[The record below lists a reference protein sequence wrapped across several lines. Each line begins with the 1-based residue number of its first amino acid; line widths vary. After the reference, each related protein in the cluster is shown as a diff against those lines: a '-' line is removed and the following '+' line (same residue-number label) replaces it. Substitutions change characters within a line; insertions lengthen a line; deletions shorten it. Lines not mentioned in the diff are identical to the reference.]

1 MEKAD
6 ESLLPCPWCR
16 GHNLSVG
23 FSDGV
28 GNISVHC
35 FDCGMSGPSSTIIH
49 RAKEEWNNLPRRM
62 LDTNEESLRR
72 LGIDAPCEDFSAL
85 LGAIANATGN
95 MCPMVFGTGNCHYMT
110 KDKRCKVV
118 GCVRIRSQCWAN
130 ALPKILD
137 HICTPYRKL
146 DKYNLDIRLQNCPI
160 CGETS
165 GLGYM
170 QSPNCTFVKCG
181 YCGYEGPE
189 ASRHLRDDVQ
199 LLYDAVLLWN
209 AHVLDKKSPDDKE
222 VANGKN

>member
-1 MEKAD
+1 MEKVD

-62 LDTNEESLRR
+62 LDVNEESLRR
-72 LGIDAPCEDFSAL
+72 LGIDAPCENFIAL

-95 MCPMVFGTGNCHYMT
+95 MCPAIFDTVSCHYMT

-118 GCVRIRSQCWAN
+118 GCVHIRSLCWAN

-137 HICTPYRKL
+137 HIGTLHWNLK
-146 DKYNLDIRLQNCPI
+146 KYNFDIGVQDCPS
-160 CGETS
+160 CGTDS
-165 GLGYM
+165 HLGYV
-170 QSPNCTFVKCG
+170 QKPHCAFIKCG
-181 YCGYEGPE
+181 CCGYKGPE
-189 ASRHLRDDVQ
+189 VSRYLRDEVR
-199 LLYDAVLLWN
+199 LFRTAVLLWN
-209 AHVLDKKSPDDKE
+209 IHVLEKHFTSDEEVDD
-222 VANGKN
+222 GKD